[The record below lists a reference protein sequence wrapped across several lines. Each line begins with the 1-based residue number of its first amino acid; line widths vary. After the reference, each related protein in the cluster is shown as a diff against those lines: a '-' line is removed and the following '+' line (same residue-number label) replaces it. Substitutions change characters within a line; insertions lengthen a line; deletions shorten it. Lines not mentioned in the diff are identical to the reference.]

1 MDLIEK
7 ESSKELLQAQAHL
20 WNHIFCFINSMSLRC
35 AVQLSIP
42 DIVHNHHQPIT
53 LSELATKLAIPKTKT
68 ACLFRL
74 MRLLV
79 HSGFFAIQ
87 NEGYVLTPSSRL
99 LLKDNTMSVL
109 PFLQSMLD
117 PILVTPWHSMSALFQ
132 ENGLTPFEVTHGRNF
147 WAYAAEDT
155 ELNKNFN
162 EAMASD
168 ARLVMS
174 IVVTEGKGVFEGL
187 RSLVDVG
194 GGTGT
199 VAKTIAETFP
209 TMKCAVFDLPHV
221 IVTLDGNENLKYI
234 AGDMFESIPHADAVL
249 LKWILHDWN
258 DEQCIKILKRSK
270 EAISNGEKG
279 GNLRKVIIVDMVVDD
294 QKKVEPMFTQTQLFF
309 DMLMMTSY
317 NGRERTEKEWEKLFL
332 ESGFSHYK
340 ITRILGL
347 RPEAPENKRNC
358 KYQKGGEERRRCRE
372 ECFWEREEA
381 EIQAWEKSGFHS
393 ENLGLWLRWLTL
405 YMPQSLAIETKSPVD
420 DQQWLTYWVLY
431 SMITLFELTFARV
444 IEW

>member
-7 ESSKELLQAQAHL
+7 ESSEELLQAQARV
-20 WNHIFCFINSMSLRC
+20 WNHILCFINSMSLRC

-53 LSELATKLAIPKTKT
+53 LSELAEKLAIPKTKT

-79 HSGFFAIQ
+79 HSGFFAIR

-109 PFLQSMLD
+109 PFLKSMLD

-132 ENGLTPFEVTHGRNF
+132 GNGLTPFEVTHGRNF
-147 WAYAAEDT
+147 WDYAAEDI

-168 ARLVMS
+168 TRLVMNV
-174 IVVTEGKGVFEGL
+174 VVTESKGVFEGL
-187 RSLVDVG
+187 SSLVDVG
-194 GGTGT
+194 GGIGT
-199 VAKTIAETFP
+199 TAKSIAETFP
-209 TMKCAVFDLPHV
+209 TMKC
-221 IVTLDGNENLKYI
+221 NENLTYI
-234 AGDMFESIPHADAVL
+234 AGDMFESIPPRQ
-249 LKWILHDWN
+249 WILNDWN
-258 DEQCIKILKRSK
+258 DKQCIKILKRCK

-294 QKKVEPMFTQTQLFF
+294 QKVDHKFIETQLFF

-340 ITRILGL
+340 ITPILGL
-347 RPEAPENKRNC
+347 RSLIE
-358 KYQKGGEERRRCRE
+358 
-372 ECFWEREEA
+372 
-381 EIQAWEKSGFHS
+381 
-393 ENLGLWLRWLTL
+393 L
-405 YMPQSLAIETKSPVD
+405 YP
-420 DQQWLTYWVLY
+420 
-431 SMITLFELTFARV
+431 
-444 IEW
+444 